1 MSERK
6 KRLKNHIKAAKEWL
20 CKAEDSLDKDN
31 NIQGDLNLML
41 AQAELQRAKESEQSK
56 PKKKSRGFARLA
68 PVAVAVLLVGIGS
81 QLWPHIFATTVPAPV
96 LKTVAEEPAK
106 PSGPLPPVMSEINT
120 GEVST
125 PAVARQQIAPA
136 AVKADVPLAD
146 NEQPVVKLAP
156 AEERET
162 ISAKAETPVK
172 AQIPPADM
180 QKLMR
185 AAGKTL
191 REQ

>member
-6 KRLKNHIKAAKEWL
+6 TRLKNHIKAAREWL

-41 AQAELQRAKESEQSK
+41 AQAELQRANESAQGRR
-56 PKKKSRGFARLA
+56 KKKINWIIRLA
-68 PVAVAVLLVGIGS
+68 PAAAAILLVFAGT
-81 QLWPHIFATTVPAPV
+81 QFWPHVFATRAASPP
-96 LKTVAEEPAK
+96 LKTVSEEKIKAPGA
-106 PSGPLPPVMSEINT
+106 LPPVMSEINT

-125 PAVARQQIAPA
+125 PPVDGQKNLLVEDKPSPSA
-136 AVKADVPLAD
+136 AK
-146 NEQPVVKLAP
+146 EQPL
-156 AEERET
+156 
-162 ISAKAETPVK
+162 
-172 AQIPPADM
+172 QIPSVKEKNTVTEVTADRPIEPQVPTADM

-191 REQ
+191 RAQ

>member
-41 AQAELQRAKESEQSK
+41 AQAELQRAKESEQSQ
-56 PKKKSRGFARLA
+56 PKKKIHGFVRLA

-81 QLWPHIFATTVPAPV
+81 QFWPHVFATKVPTPV

-106 PSGPLPPVMSEINT
+106 PPGPLPPVMSEINT
-120 GEVST
+120 GEISA
-125 PAVARQQIAPA
+125 PAVARQQIVPA
-136 AVKADVPLAD
+136 AVKVDVPLAE
-146 NEQPVVKLAP
+146 NEQSMVKLAP

-162 ISAKAETPVK
+162 MSAEAESPVK
-172 AQIPPADM
+172 SKIPPADM

>member
-41 AQAELQRAKESEQSK
+41 AQAELQRAKESGQSQQ
-56 PKKKSRGFARLA
+56 KKKSHWSVRLA
-68 PVAVAVLLVGIGS
+68 PAVAAVLLVVVGS
-81 QLWPHIFATTVPAPV
+81 QFWPHIFATTVPAPV

-125 PAVARQQIAPA
+125 PAVVRQQIAPA
-136 AVKADVPLAD
+136 AVKADVPIVD

-172 AQIPPADM
+172 AQIPLADM

-185 AAGKTL
+185 VAGKTL
-191 REQ
+191 RAQ